1 MALDDI
7 HGVTAIDMM
16 EIGLNVSNMAKD
28 KIYSLMVTYTQ
39 ANTGTVSLGVSEY
52 INGGMAVFTKVNLK
66 MALNMAKVNG
76 QRDKVTINARLKV
89 TTLMERRKATV
100 NLNGQVET
108 SIEVNIKM
116 TKDTDMVKCTGMI
129 KVDIREVGS
138 MASSTERVS

>member
-1 MALDDI
+1 
-7 HGVTAIDMM
+7 
-16 EIGLNVSNMAKD
+16 
-28 KIYSLMVTYTQ
+28 
-39 ANTGTVSLGVSEY
+39 
-52 INGGMAVFTKVNLK
+52 
-66 MALNMAKVNG
+66 
-76 QRDKVTINARLKV
+76 
-89 TTLMERRKATV
+89 MERRKATV

>member
-1 MALDDI
+1 MVLDDI
-7 HGVTAIDMM
+7 PGVTAIDMM

-76 QRDKVTINARLKV
+76 QRDKVMINARLKV

-138 MASSTERVS
+138 MVSSTERVS